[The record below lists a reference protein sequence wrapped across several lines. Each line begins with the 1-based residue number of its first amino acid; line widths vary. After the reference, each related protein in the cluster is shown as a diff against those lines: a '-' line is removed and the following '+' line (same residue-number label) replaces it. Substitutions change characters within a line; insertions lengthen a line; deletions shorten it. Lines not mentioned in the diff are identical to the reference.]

1 MRQQPVSG
9 TKQWISGF
17 FFACGF
23 MKLEVSAGKF
33 SDFVNSF
40 ELFIISSCFDISH
53 SINNW
58 FGEALIETQYL
69 WILCRSVFR
78 NCILF

>member
-23 MKLEVSAGKF
+23 MKLEVSAGKS
-33 SDFVNSF
+33 SDFVNSVAG
-40 ELFIISSCFDISH
+40 LNCLSYRVVLTYLILLIIGLVKH
-53 SINNW
+53 
-58 FGEALIETQYL
+58 
-69 WILCRSVFR
+69 
-78 NCILF
+78 